1 MRTLILISFILV
13 KVTSCFS
20 QSKQNYEW
28 VTGFINSNV
37 ATFQNNE
44 FKFNRYIDTGT
55 ANKKYYFVEGASNIC
70 ASNGR
75 ILLMSNGY
83 NVLDSNKSFVD
94 GLDSIGGRVFMKYMD
109 GFARYTQYSIFLPVE
124 NGIYYFVNGSV
135 SDSFMNYYYNTPN
148 AEALFDELLY
158 TKIDINGNGGMGK
171 VLQREIKLLKNETL
185 SKVQMMACKHGNG
198 KDWWLFKQGRVSNR
212 VYKFLF
218 SKDSVISYGTQ
229 QFPEPL
235 FSKWDN
241 LGQSMFNQQGNKY
254 ATTCGPTG
262 KVFIAEFDRC
272 NGILSN
278 PSTLNIDSIVIHNP
292 FDTTLK
298 DNTVLGLAFSPNGQF
313 LYLSMGFNIIQFDL
327 DAANIQ
333 ASRVIVAELD
343 TTWQAFQPYSSMYL
357 GPDSRLYI
365 GNNGSVNCKQ
375 MSYFEFPNEKGL
387 ASGFCKRCFR
397 FPKVGVTA
405 PPNMPNYDLGAANCW
420 PLSNY
425 ELGIKNDELEVYP
438 NPAYNKLYI
447 QTSIKGKRE
456 LYNSL
461 GQLVISTNENEIDVS
476 GLSSGVYF
484 MKCGFFTKKIIV
496 E

>member
-1 MRTLILISFILV
+1 MRTLVLISFILV
-13 KVTSCFS
+13 IVTSCFS

-55 ANKKYYFVEGASNIC
+55 ANTKYYFVEGASNIC
-70 ASNGR
+70 TSNGR
-75 ILLMSNGY
+75 LILLSNGY
-83 NVLDSNKSFVD
+83 NVLDSNGNFVD
-94 GLDSIGGRVFMKYMD
+94 GLDSIGGRRFMKYMD
-109 GFARYTQYSIFLPVE
+109 GFSRYTEYSIFLPI
-124 NGIYYFVNGSV
+124 GDSIYYFVNNSV
-135 SDSFMNYYYNTPN
+135 SDAYLNYYQNMPN
-148 AEALFDELLY
+148 IDFNFDELMY
-158 TKIDINGNGGMGK
+158 TKLNINNVGLIK
-171 VLQREIKLLKNETL
+171 ATKREIKIIQNDTL
-185 SKVQMMACKHGNG
+185 SSVQMMACRHGNG
-198 KDWWLFKQGRVSNR
+198 IDWWLFKQGSIKNK

-218 SKDSVISYGTQ
+218 TKDSVISYGTQ
-229 QFPEPL
+229 QFPEPI

-262 KVFIAEFDRC
+262 KVFIADFDRC
-272 NGILSN
+272 TGILSN

-298 DNTVLGLAFSPNGQF
+298 DNTVLGLAFSPNGKF

-333 ASRVIVAELD
+333 ASKVIVAELD

-357 GPDSRLYI
+357 GPDNRLYI

-405 PPNMPNYDLGAANCW
+405 PPTMPNYDLGADNCW
-420 PLSNY
+420 PLGNE
-425 ELGIKNDELEVYP
+425 ELIMKNEELEVYP
-438 NPAYNKLYI
+438 NPAYNELYI
-447 QTSIKGKRE
+447 QTSINGKRQ
-456 LYNSL
+456 LYNSV
-461 GQLVISTNENEIDVS
+461 GQLLISTNENEINVS
-476 GLSSGVYF
+476 SLSSGVYYL
-484 MKCGFFTKKIIV
+484 KCGNFTKKIIL